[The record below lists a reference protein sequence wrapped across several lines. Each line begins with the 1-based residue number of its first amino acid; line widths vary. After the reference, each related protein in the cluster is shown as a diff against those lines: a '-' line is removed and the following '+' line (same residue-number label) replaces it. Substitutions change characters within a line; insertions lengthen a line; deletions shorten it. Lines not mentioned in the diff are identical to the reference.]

1 MSSVNANLME
11 IRSLNDTHLTLL
23 KDYYGASIAF
33 VNEINGSEDW
43 NTIINSTKTLATT
56 ITQMATFH
64 YSLEYTKR
72 LISMIPIP
80 SFSWLSNIPVIP
92 YLMHINLASFFQGT
106 LSVIKEYSPFIS
118 SILITQLVAA
128 KILPSIFKS
137 YQKSDIGKSLDN
149 IVYLPQVRDF
159 FRVKLIN
166 TSIEQLA
173 GSFDFMLLDY
183 FAKEHPL
190 GKTLQMEPILTQEQA
205 NLIKTLIV
213 QYHTTNKRI
222 QMGKPGSLDNLNTLK
237 HEWTKCKARLLK
249 SWNMRIVTSR

>member
-1 MSSVNANLME
+1 
-11 IRSLNDTHLTLL
+11 
-23 KDYYGASIAF
+23 
-33 VNEINGSEDW
+33 
-43 NTIINSTKTLATT
+43 
-56 ITQMATFH
+56 
-64 YSLEYTKR
+64 
-72 LISMIPIP
+72 MIPIP

-106 LSVIKEYSPFIS
+106 LSIIKGYSPFIS

-137 YQKSDIGKSLDN
+137 YQKSDISKSLDN

-173 GSFDFMLLDY
+173 SSFDFMLLDY

-190 GKTLQMEPILTQEQA
+190 DKTPQMKPILTQEQA

-213 QYHTTNKRI
+213 QYHTTNKRFQI
-222 QMGKPGSLDNLNTLK
+222 GKPGSLDDLNTLK
-237 HEWTKCKARLLK
+237 YEWTKCKASLLK